1 MKTIRIECT
10 GASAA
15 PYKRLTGLQGDLKV
29 LTDESF
35 KKFKKNLLKNGFSE
49 PIAVWRDT
57 ENEELRIVNGHQRL
71 ATVKRLVEN
80 EGYTVEELPISYV
93 EAKDL
98 QEAKRKV
105 LALTSEYGQLS
116 DEGLL
121 NFLADMD
128 LDEEFLREAVSLRG
142 VNVDEVI
149 ESWKEVA
156 LTLGDVD
163 PLDVDAMDQPVQK
176 DDLGDGSGRASQAT
190 SGLRLVQIF
199 LRTDELDEFR
209 KMVDAIQD
217 REKLDNITD
226 TIRHAVK
233 ATYEN
238 NRTK

>member
-35 KKFKKNLLKNGFSE
+35 KKFKKNLIKNGFSE
-49 PIAVWRDT
+49 PIAVWRDI

-80 EGYTVEELPISYV
+80 EGYQVEDLPISYV

-98 QEAKRKV
+98 QDAKRKV

-142 VNVDEVI
+142 VSVDDVI

-156 LTLGDVD
+156 LTLGETD
-163 PLDVDAMDQPVQK
+163 PLDVGGMEATPK
-176 DDLGDGSGRASQAT
+176 DDLGDGSGRAAQAT

-217 REKLDNITD
+217 REGLDNITD